1 MTHSLGHI
9 SIASRLASLSSNPGS
24 ELQRLWSPIYGF
36 RTSQYFCFMGW
47 RLLQLS
53 LLVWH
58 SLVMCKDQPANQ
70 HVRLLGTFRT
80 SGPAKT
86 TRNPLQG
93 LLCSRPQ
100 AGHLLQ
106 CKGRTQI
113 LLVLVKGPLQFLSIK
128 SISNQNSS
136 FHLLGG
142 TECEGNLNIQ
152 ELFINVNRI

>member
-1 MTHSLGHI
+1 MKNTPESYGMVCSFISL
-9 SIASRLASLSSNPGS
+9 
-24 ELQRLWSPIYGF
+24 
-36 RTSQYFCFMGW
+36 FMGW
-47 RLLQLS
+47 RLLLLS

-142 TECEGNLNIQ
+142 TQCEGNLNIQ
-152 ELFINVNRI
+152 ELFINVNRIQLLM